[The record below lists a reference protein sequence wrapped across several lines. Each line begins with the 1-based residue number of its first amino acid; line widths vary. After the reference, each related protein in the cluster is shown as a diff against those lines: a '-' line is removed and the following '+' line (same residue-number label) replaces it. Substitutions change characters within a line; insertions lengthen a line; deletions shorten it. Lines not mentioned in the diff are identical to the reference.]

1 MDNDLKIGLSRCRL
15 FDFQNC
21 VSFVGEY
28 CKEFNEKEMQ
38 KAMRM
43 LSVRYPVITAQI
55 EVNEEA
61 EAFLQLEK
69 YTPEAMFFEGDVTAF
84 VRANKAEGI
93 DYRGQLFKFFV
104 VNKNT
109 LVIFSH
115 TIISD
120 AKSLLILAKELL
132 AYYNKETVLVEPKS
146 IKLFSTEAELPL
158 EAESFVADRVTE
170 VLNNSWLEKPSE
182 FCFDDYKKA
191 QTTFVE
197 KKLKT
202 GSKLFYLDAELCIAL
217 KTRCEELK
225 IDFSSAVAFALLKT
239 LIASKKTSKKE
250 AKPEFQV
257 DRRPYFTERDVYS
270 VGAFNGAVLV
280 EAPKDNVSLT
290 EQVVALHKSYYKK
303 FSECFNAFY
312 NELFLSKLE
321 PSFLDSTFIY
331 KAGQY
336 NGKPTKKLASLYGCE
351 QKILLGFSS
360 YNLTQ
365 HKWEKLSTFHHVLVN
380 EPHKSNKSVSATL
393 VMGEKNT
400 LYLEW
405 ETSEFSS
412 SQIEEVYTNFVSV
425 LQQL

>member
-1 MDNDLKIGLSRCRL
+1 MDNNLKIGLSRCRL

-28 CKEFNEKEMQ
+28 CEEFNEKELQ
-38 KAMRM
+38 KAMKM
-43 LSVRYPVITAQI
+43 LSVRYPVITTQI
-55 EVNEEA
+55 ELNEKA

-69 YTPEAMFFEGDVTAF
+69 YTPEAVFFEGDLKAF
-84 VRANKAEGI
+84 VSANKAEGI
-93 DYRGQLFKFFV
+93 DYNGQLFKFFV
-104 VNKNT
+104 VNGKT

-115 TIISD
+115 TIVSD
-120 AKSLLILAKELL
+120 AKSLLFLAKELL
-132 AYYNKETVLVEPKS
+132 AYYNKETVSVEPKS

-170 VLNNSWLEKPSE
+170 VLNNSWLEKPAG

-191 QTTFVE
+191 QKAFVE
-197 KKLKT
+197 EKLKT
-202 GSKLFYLDAELCIAL
+202 GSKVFYLDEELCYAL

-225 IDFSSAVAFALLKT
+225 IDFSSAVAFSLFKALIKC
-239 LIASKKTSKKE
+239 KKASKKE
-250 AKPEFQV
+250 AKLELQV
-257 DRRPYFTERDVYS
+257 DRRPYFTERELYY
-270 VGAFNGAVLV
+270 VGAFNGTVLV
-280 EAPKDNVSLT
+280 DAPKDNVSLT
-290 EQVVALHKSYYKK
+290 EQVTALHKSYYKK

-336 NGKPTKKLASLYGCE
+336 NRKPTKKLASLYGCE

-365 HKWEKLSTFHHVLVN
+365 HKWEKLSTFRHILVN

-400 LYLEW
+400 LNLEW
-405 ETSEFSS
+405 EASAFSA
-412 SQIEEVYTNFVSV
+412 SQIEDVYTNFVSV

>member
-1 MDNDLKIGLSRCRL
+1 MENNLKIGLSRCRL

-28 CKEFNEKEMQ
+28 CEEFDEKELQ
-38 KAMRM
+38 KAMKM

-55 EVNEEA
+55 ELNEKA

-69 YTPEAMFFEGDVTAF
+69 YTPEAVFFEGDLKELVNT
-84 VRANKAEGI
+84 NKAEGI
-93 DYRGQLFKFFV
+93 DYNGQLFKFFV

-120 AKSLLILAKELL
+120 VKSLLILAKELL

-146 IKLFSTEAELPL
+146 IKVFSTEAELPL

-170 VLNNSWLEKPSE
+170 VLNNSWLEKPVS
-182 FCFDDYKKA
+182 FCFEDYKKA
-191 QTTFVE
+191 QKTFAQG
-197 KKLKT
+197 KLKT
-202 GSKLFYLDAELCIAL
+202 ESKVFCLEGDLCDRL

-225 IDFSSAVAFALLKT
+225 IDLSSAVAFSLFKALSECGK
-239 LIASKKTSKKE
+239 ASKKETKM
-250 AKPEFQV
+250 EFQV
-257 DRRPYFTERDVYS
+257 DRRPYFTERDLYS
-270 VGAFNGAVLV
+270 VGAFNGTVLV
-280 EAPKDNVSLT
+280 ELPKGNASLT
-290 EQVVALHKSYYKK
+290 EQAKALHKSYYKK
-303 FSECFNAFY
+303 FTECFNAFY

-321 PSFLDSTFIY
+321 PSFLDSTFIF

-336 NGKPTKKLASLYGCE
+336 NRKPTKKLASLYGCE

-365 HKWEKLSTFHHVLVN
+365 RTWKKLSTFRHVLVT

-393 VMGEKNT
+393 VMSEKNT

-405 ETSEFSS
+405 ETSVFSS
-412 SQIEEVYTNFVSV
+412 SQIEEIYTNFVSV